1 MLTVIKDRRLLENL
15 YFRALVFCHLQSPR
29 FWATSVDAA
38 LQQHWNL
45 VQEANFLI
53 AKGHVFCNGPLFQ
66 GVSLS
71 KVGFRS
77 LKSLKNNVKSR
88 TSSEKHSFSYGEEHN
103 AKKF

>member
-1 MLTVIKDRRLLENL
+1 MLTDIKDRRLLENL
-15 YFRALVFCHLQSPR
+15 SFQALVFCRLQLPR

-53 AKGHVFCNGPLFQ
+53 AKCHVFCNRPLFL
-66 GVSLS
+66 GFSLS

-103 AKKF
+103 AEKF